1 LQSPL
6 SCGAA
11 TPVGNYRPQGGIPLA
26 RPTDS
31 NEQLL
36 CSFCGK
42 SQRQVKKLIAGPGV
56 YICDECI
63 DLCNEIIDEE
73 LAPQSGGVELENLPK
88 PREIH
93 EVLQE
98 YVVGQEAAKRALSVA
113 VYNHYKRVQMSSQ
126 GDDPEV
132 ELQKSNILL
141 LGPTGCGKTL
151 LAQTL
156 ARILNVPFAIADA
169 TALTEAGYVG
179 EDVENILLKLIQA
192 ADYDVKKAE
201 TGIIYIDEIDKIAR
215 KADNPSI
222 TRDVSGEGV
231 QQALL
236 KILEGTTASV
246 PPQGGRKH
254 PHQEF
259 LTIDTTNILFVCG
272 GSFAELPKVIER
284 RVGDRG
290 VGFGAAISSR
300 ETKDTGEW
308 FEQVL
313 PEDLIE
319 YGLIPE
325 FIGRLPVVAAI
336 HQLTRDDLIT
346 ILTEPKHAL
355 TRQFQRFFEFDDI
368 ELVFAE
374 DSLEAIADKAL
385 ERETGARGLRSILEE
400 TLLDVQFE
408 LPSRRDVTK
417 CVVTRET
424 IAQGRRPT
432 LVTEAAHQDIGAAD
446 EGPAEET
453 A

>member
-1 LQSPL
+1 M
-6 SCGAA
+6 
-11 TPVGNYRPQGGIPLA
+11 A
-26 RPTDS
+26 RPTDA

-73 LAPQSGGVELENLPK
+73 LTAPPAFELENLPK

-93 EVLQE
+93 SVLQE
-98 YVVGQEAAKRALSVA
+98 YVVGQEAAKRALLVA
-113 VYNHYKRVQMSSQ
+113 VYNHYKRVQIAQSEET
-126 GDDPEV
+126 EV
-132 ELQKSNILL
+132 ELQKSNIMM

-192 ADYDVKKAE
+192 ADFDIKKAE
-201 TGIIYIDEIDKIAR
+201 TGIIYIDEVDKIAR

-259 LTIDTTNILFVCG
+259 LSIDTTNILFICG
-272 GSFAELPKVIER
+272 GAFAGLEKIIARRIGKTACGSGAEIHSKHSQEGSELL
-284 RVGDRG
+284 
-290 VGFGAAISSR
+290 A
-300 ETKDTGEW
+300 
-308 FEQVL
+308 QVM
-313 PEDLIE
+313 PEDLLS

-325 FIGRLPVVAAI
+325 LIGRLPVVSAV
-336 HQLTRDDLIT
+336 HQLQRDDLVK
-346 ILTEPKHAL
+346 ILTEPRNAL
-355 TRQFQRFFEFDDI
+355 VKQYQRFFAYDTI
-368 ELVFAE
+368 ELVFTDDALWE
-374 DSLEAIADKAL
+374 IADKAL
-385 ERETGARGLRSILEE
+385 ERETGARGLRSIIENA
-400 TLLDVQFE
+400 LLDVMFE
-408 LPSRRDVTK
+408 LPSRRDVSK
-417 CVVTRET
+417 CVITKET
-424 IAQGRRPT
+424 IEKGLKPT
-432 LVTEAAHQDIGAAD
+432 LVTSAGAR
-446 EGPAEET
+446 
-453 A
+453 

>member
-1 LQSPL
+1 M
-6 SCGAA
+6 
-11 TPVGNYRPQGGIPLA
+11 A

-73 LAPQSGGVELENLPK
+73 LTTPAQLDLDNLPR
-88 PREIH
+88 PREIYT
-93 EVLQE
+93 VLND
-98 YVVGQEAAKRALSVA
+98 YVVGQEEAKRTLSVA
-113 VYNHYKRVQMSSQ
+113 VYNHYKRVQMAGQSE
-126 GDDPEV
+126 GDV

-192 ADYDVKKAE
+192 ADFDVKKAE
-201 TGIIYIDEIDKIAR
+201 TGIIYIDEVDKIAR

-236 KILEGTTASV
+236 KILEGTVASV

-259 LTIDTTNILFVCG
+259 LSIDTTNILFICG
-272 GSFAELPKVIER
+272 GAFADLERLIER
-284 RVGDRG
+284 RIGRNS
-290 VGFGAAISSR
+290 VGFGAEVRSKR
-300 ETKDTGEW
+300 NRDTHEM
-308 FEQVL
+308 FQHVM
-313 PEDLIE
+313 PEDLIS

-325 FIGRLPVVAAI
+325 FIGRLPVVSTV
-336 HQLTRDDLIT
+336 HQLTRDDLIR
-346 ILTEPKHAL
+346 ILLEPKNAL
-355 TRQFQRFFEFDDI
+355 VKQYQRFFKYDDI
-368 ELVFAE
+368 DLVFTDDALR
-374 DSLEAIADKAL
+374 SIADAAL
-385 ERETGARGLRSILEE
+385 ERATGARGLRSIIESA
-400 TLLDVQFE
+400 LLNVMFE
-408 LPSRRDVTK
+408 LPSRKDVNK
-417 CVVTRET
+417 CVITRET
-424 IAQGRRPT
+424 IEKNLEPT
-432 LVTEAAHQDIGAAD
+432 LVTEGGGAPD
-446 EGPAEET
+446 VTEELGES

>member
-1 LQSPL
+1 M
-6 SCGAA
+6 
-11 TPVGNYRPQGGIPLA
+11 A
-26 RPTDS
+26 RPTDA

-73 LAPQSGGVELENLPK
+73 LTPPAAVELENLPK

-93 EVLQE
+93 DVLQE
-98 YVVGQEAAKRALSVA
+98 YVVGQDAAKRALSVA
-113 VYNHYKRVQMSSQ
+113 VYNHYKRVQMSQ
-126 GDDPEV
+126 AEDVEV
-132 ELQKSNILL
+132 ELQKSNIMM

-192 ADYDVKKAE
+192 ADFDVKKAE

-236 KILEGTTASV
+236 KILEGTVASV

-259 LTIDTTNILFVCG
+259 LSIDTTNILFICG
-272 GSFAELPKVIER
+272 GAFAGLEKIIGKR
-284 RVGDRG
+284 TGKNA
-290 VGFGAAISSR
+290 VGFGADIRSR
-300 ETKDTGEW
+300 HDSVASELLTD
-308 FEQVL
+308 VM
-313 PEDLIE
+313 PEDLLS

-325 FIGRLPVVAAI
+325 FIGRLPVVSAVL
-336 HQLTRDDLIT
+336 QLQREDLVQ
-346 ILTEPKHAL
+346 ILVEPKNAL
-355 TRQFQRFFEFDDI
+355 VKQYQRFFAYDDI
-368 ELVFAE
+368 ELVFTDDALWE
-374 DSLEAIADKAL
+374 IADKAL
-385 ERETGARGLRSILEE
+385 ERETGARGLRSIIE
-400 TLLDVQFE
+400 TALLDVMFE
-408 LPSRRDVTK
+408 LPSRKDVSK
-417 CVVTRET
+417 CVITKET
-424 IAQGRRPT
+424 ITMGLRPT
-432 LVTEAAHQDIGAAD
+432 LVTSAGSSVD
-446 EGPAEET
+446 EHELEEES